1 MSESA
6 NHKKLVE
13 LIINHI
19 GKEVGDDYICLIESD
34 ISDDHPLPQL
44 TEEGFRPD
52 VVFEFNG
59 KMIIGEAKTSND
71 ILREHSLRQYASY
84 LRKCSLYNGSA
95 EFVIAVPLMDY
106 ATAYN
111 IVHKISRDFPGKY
124 AIRVLKGIL

>member
-13 LIINHI
+13 LIIDYI

-59 KMIIGEAKTSND
+59 KMIIGEAKTSDD

-84 LRKCSLYNGSA
+84 LRKCSFYNGSA
-95 EFVIAVPLMDY
+95 EFVIAVPWMDY

-111 IVHKISRDFPGKY
+111 VVYKISRDFPGKY
-124 AIRVLKGIL
+124 AIKVLKGIL